1 MSGGTSSAPGSQV
14 IILSVQPVSFQ
25 DYKSTVIA
33 FAVLAATLLLPSSLD
48 ELDKVG
54 TEKRSSR
61 EVGSGGFCAAL
72 SVVLLETLTE
82 RYPPCQSSDCVPS
95 TCEQKIT

>member
-1 MSGGTSSAPGSQV
+1 MSGGTSSAPGSHV

-54 TEKRSSR
+54 TEK
-61 EVGSGGFCAAL
+61 
-72 SVVLLETLTE
+72 
-82 RYPPCQSSDCVPS
+82 
-95 TCEQKIT
+95 